1 MHETSVAEYVENH
14 RDQRA
19 GWQHLNKQKHQFDRD
34 RTGKCHNLN
43 DSGPEKAM
51 KKKPVLSS
59 HCTTES
65 LECRS
70 CHGGEVGRRLT
81 GQYSVLQA

>member
-51 KKKPVLSS
+51 KKNSFLAVIAL
-59 HCTTES
+59 
-65 LECRS
+65 LRAWNA
-70 CHGGEVGRRLT
+70 GRVT
-81 GQYSVLQA
+81 VVKWDGD